1 MPVYKSQLK
10 WVVSFLIVFAFAFV
24 GSWGLI
30 SLLSSRP
37 PGAATL
43 AAIAAP
49 MAVHAHNSDH
59 FREMNRLLGV
69 DMPRKK
75 PWTQDDALLLIELY
89 ERDLGV
95 PPMPDEVFL
104 ALPREEQIPVG
115 ERMIINSQAWGIALE
130 ALRLDHPMHPEARD
144 AIEFSLLKMLE
155 HECPDVRVRAAT
167 GVVYSQMVA
176 DPAIR
181 SLVEAMQSDP
191 EPTVAA
197 NAARQLRHFD
207 RLRTVRDRFGHP
219 NDDTGCRNCPESNRQ

>member
-24 GSWGLI
+24 GSRGLMSI
-30 SLLSSRP
+30 LNSRT
-37 PGAATL
+37 PGAARL

-69 DMPRKK
+69 DMPRKN

-95 PPMPDEVFL
+95 PPMPDEEYL

-115 ERMIINSQAWGIALE
+115 ERMIINSQAWGLALE
-130 ALRLDHPMHPEARD
+130 ALRLDHPMHPEARNVL
-144 AIEFSLLKMLE
+144 ELSLLKMLE
-155 HECPDVRVRAAT
+155 HESPDVRVRAST
-167 GVVYSQMVA
+167 GVVYSMMVT
-176 DPAIR
+176 DPAVR

-191 EPTVAA
+191 DPTVAA
-197 NAARQLRHFD
+197 NAARQLQHFD
-207 RLRTVRDRFGHP
+207 RLRTVRDRFGYAK
-219 NDDTGCRNCPESNRQ
+219 DDAGCRNCP